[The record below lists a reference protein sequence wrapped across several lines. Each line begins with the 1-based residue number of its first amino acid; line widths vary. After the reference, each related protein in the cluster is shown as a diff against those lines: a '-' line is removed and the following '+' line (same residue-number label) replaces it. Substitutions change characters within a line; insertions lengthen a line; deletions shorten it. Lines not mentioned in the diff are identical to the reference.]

1 MSIVNVAVVGVT
13 GFTGIE
19 ALRILLAHPFV
30 TVINI
35 VGNSHVG
42 KKIEELYPAL
52 SHFNLPK
59 IQKLEEVDLQKI
71 DCIFCC
77 LPHQASQT
85 VIKQIIAQKP
95 NIKVIDLSADF
106 RLPVE
111 LYEEIYSVHL
121 APELQPKS
129 AYGLC
134 EIFEEEIKKSQI
146 IACPGCFP
154 TSALLPLIPLKNA
167 IEGSIIIDSKTGIT
181 GAGRKDDYAFSFS
194 NLSDSTKA
202 YSPHKHRHRT
212 EISYYLGKKVRFTP
226 HLVPVLRGIETSI
239 YFNSP
244 SDCKSILQN
253 FYKEA
258 KFVKICEHIP
268 STREVTAT
276 NFCKI
281 YIEQQGEEVFISSI
295 IDNISKGSS
304 TQAVQNMNIIFGF
317 PQETGLNFMPIIP

>member
-19 ALRILLAHPFV
+19 ALRVLLAHPFV
-30 TVINI
+30 TVVNI
-35 VGNSHVG
+35 VGNSHAG

-59 IQKLEEVDLQKI
+59 IQKLDDIDLQKI
-71 DCIFCC
+71 DCIFSC
-77 LPHQASQT
+77 LPHQTSQG
-85 VIKQIIAQKP
+85 VNKQIITQKP
-95 NIKVIDLSADF
+95 SIKVIDLSADF

-111 LYEEIYSVHL
+111 IYEEVYSQHL
-121 APELQPKS
+121 APELQPK
-129 AYGLC
+129 ATYGLC
-134 EIFEEEIKKSQI
+134 EIFENEIQKSQI

-154 TSALLPLIPLKNA
+154 TSALLPLIPLKNV
-167 IEGSIIIDSKTGIT
+167 IDGSIIIDSKTGIT

-194 NLSDSTKA
+194 NLSDSIKA
-202 YSPHKHRHRT
+202 YAPHKHRHRT
-212 EISYYLGKKVRFTP
+212 EISHYLGKKVRFTP

-239 YFNSP
+239 YFNS
-244 SDCKSILQN
+244 SADCKSVLEN

-268 STREVTAT
+268 TTREVTAT
-276 NFCKI
+276 NLCKI
-281 YIEQQGEEVFISSI
+281 YIEQQNDEVFISSV

-304 TQAVQNMNIIFGF
+304 TQAVQNMNIAFGF
-317 PQETGLNFMPIIP
+317 PQETGLSFVPIVP